1 MVRTLHFHCKEHRL
15 QKGFV
20 REFLECQE
28 LKIKSKTN
36 RSLLL
41 QPLHTSFVLSVHSTL
56 NQAAPV
62 SALAKDEVEVKAQDL
77 CVFGVRVSHPEQI
90 HEFLLFLEE

>member
-1 MVRTLHFHCKEHRL
+1 MVRTLHFHCREHRL

-36 RSLLL
+36 RNLLL
-41 QPLHTSFVLSVHSTL
+41 QSFHISFVLSVHSAF
-56 NQAAPV
+56 NQAAHI
-62 SALAKDEVEVKAQDL
+62 STLAKDEVEVKAQDL
-77 CVFGVRVSHPEQI
+77 RVSLVCVCLTLNR
-90 HEFLLFLEE
+90 FMSFCCF